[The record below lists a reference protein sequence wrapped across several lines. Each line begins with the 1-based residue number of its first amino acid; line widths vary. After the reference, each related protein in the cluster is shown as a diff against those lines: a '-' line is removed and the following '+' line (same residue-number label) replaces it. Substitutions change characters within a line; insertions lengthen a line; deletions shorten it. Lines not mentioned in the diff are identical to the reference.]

1 MSLFIFPETSL
12 VKVENMLNTYTTMN
26 DLVKTKI
33 PGMLCLE
40 IASY

>member
-1 MSLFIFPETSL
+1 MKEES
-12 VKVENMLNTYTTMN
+12 MLNTYTTIS

-40 IASY
+40 IAT